1 MIAAV
6 VVAVVRGG
14 IAAIVRGVSRHAQV
28 EAAAVSGSLFSFQE
42 RQQMSE
48 QPVLRIH
55 RLREETAALPRYAS
69 DGAAGL
75 DLQAALGEPLTLQPG
90 DRVAVPTGLSL
101 ALPAGHEGQVRP
113 RSGLAL
119 KRGIT
124 VANAPGTI
132 DEDYRGEL
140 QVLLVNL
147 GREPQVI
154 EPGDRIAQLVIAPV
168 TRVQVLEVESL
179 DALGETARG
188 HGGFGSTGR

>member
-1 MIAAV
+1 
-6 VVAVVRGG
+6 
-14 IAAIVRGVSRHAQV
+14 
-28 EAAAVSGSLFSFQE
+28 
-42 RQQMSE
+42 MSE
-48 QPVLRIH
+48 RPVLRIH
-55 RLREETAALPRYAS
+55 RLRQEADELPRYAS

-75 DLQAALGEPLTLQPG
+75 DLQAALGASITLQPG
-90 DRVAVPTGLSL
+90 ERVAVPTGLAL

-119 KRGIT
+119 KRGLT

-147 GREPQVI
+147 GREAQVI

-168 TRVQVLEVESL
+168 TRVVVTEVDSV
-179 DALGETARG
+179 DALGETVRG
-188 HGGFGSTGR
+188 EGGFGSTGR